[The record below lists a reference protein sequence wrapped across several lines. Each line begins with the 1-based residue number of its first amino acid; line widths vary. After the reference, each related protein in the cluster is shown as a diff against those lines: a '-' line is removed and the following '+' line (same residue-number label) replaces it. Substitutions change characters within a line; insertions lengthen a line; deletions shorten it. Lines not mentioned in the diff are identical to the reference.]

1 MAEDVEVE
9 IFGQT
14 FRVAAG
20 TAPPD
25 YIRRLAAHV
34 DERMQTISRT
44 AQAASFNRL
53 AILTALNIA
62 DDLLK
67 LQDQHDQSSRT
78 VHDKTEHLLSLLQ
91 QHVTND

>member
-1 MAEDVEVE
+1 MSETVEVD

-20 TAPPD
+20 ATPPD

-34 DERMQTISRT
+34 DERMQSISQT
-44 AQAASFNRL
+44 VQAASFNRL

-67 LQDQHDQSSRT
+67 LQDQYNQSSQAI
-78 VHDKTEHLLSLLQ
+78 HDKTEHLLSLLQ
-91 QHVTND
+91 QHVNND